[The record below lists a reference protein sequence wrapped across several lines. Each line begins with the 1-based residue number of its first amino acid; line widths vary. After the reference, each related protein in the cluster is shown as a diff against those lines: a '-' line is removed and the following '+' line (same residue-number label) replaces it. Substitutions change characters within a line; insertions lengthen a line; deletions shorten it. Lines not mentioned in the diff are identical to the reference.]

1 MSTIPEFDADRK
13 SLPLFRF
20 LTTYFP
26 LAWVEMTKVS
36 VVNNARYS
44 PDREPA
50 DISWNRAK
58 SRDQLG
64 SAMRHIFDYA
74 VDGKRTEPV
83 AAAIARQTGIHETR
97 VLAAAAWRI
106 CAALQEDAEL
116 AIGNKLAQEEKRE
129 AVEAPHEGNR
139 LIPHAHLPTLSEIQ
153 EEQNELMSR
162 LTADTAEAPKS
173 TICLGGQHTI
183 ASPGTQPAPTVAEGA
198 ARFVYDELP
207 TCPGH
212 RLGRG
217 ICPGATRI
225 DLNRTSLELRGYFEE
240 DRK

>member
-1 MSTIPEFDADRK
+1 MNTIPEFDADRK

-58 SRDQLG
+58 SRDHLG
-64 SAMRHIFDYA
+64 SAMRHLFDYT

-83 AAAIARQTGIHETR
+83 TLAIARQTGIHETR

-116 AIGNKLAQEEKRE
+116 ALAEK
-129 AVEAPHEGNR
+129 APQDELR
-139 LIPHAHLPTLSEIQ
+139 KAAEIP
-153 EEQNELMSR
+153 
-162 LTADTAEAPKS
+162 EAPKS
-173 TICLGGQHTI
+173 TIRLGGQHTI
-183 ASPGTQPAPTVAEGA
+183 IAPGTTCAPAPTEGETPL
-198 ARFVYDELP
+198 VYDELP

-212 RLGRG
+212 RFGDG
-217 ICPGATRI
+217 MCSGATHVN
-225 DLNRTSLELRGYFEE
+225 LERTSPELRKYFEDRLVYEGDSRRVPVTGKE